1 MLQKA
6 HQLRPKEDKEISEAG
21 GADWE
26 YEIRTGRGLLY
37 MHTGQKLNL
46 GKRKQKH
53 GTDSLWSPSSTGVKA
68 AAAVRTSAMLTS

>member
-26 YEIRTGRGLLY
+26 YEIRSGRGLLY
-37 MHTGQKLNL
+37 MHTGQKLIL
-46 GKRKQKH
+46 RQEKTEAWDGQLVV
-53 GTDSLWSPSSTGVKA
+53 TV
-68 AAAVRTSAMLTS
+68 

>member
-26 YEIRTGRGLLY
+26 YEIRTVRGLLY
-37 MHTGQKLNL
+37 MHTGLKA
-46 GKRKQKH
+46 
-53 GTDSLWSPSSTGVKA
+53 DSEAGENRSTA
-68 AAAVRTSAMLTS
+68 EVR